1 METKKNKIEINISTI
16 TEPPF
21 PEGLQDF
28 MRKEHEAQRI
38 PVATTVQFDISEL
51 EMSVPAGLIFLQD
64 AWAKAVIGTIAVLQD
79 RVPAADA
86 SQHKMREVVSEHM
99 ADDGDDFFRYTTYI
113 DLQLY
118 KLREATF
125 KKQDFASEVREG
137 LMQLSAQ
144 IADHAWEYVH
154 AHKSEIPKTIEY
166 VNRVSGMPPEMLGG
180 TSIHVVGEDE
190 DEFDEDFVGEWG

>member
-1 METKKNKIEINISTI
+1 
-16 TEPPF
+16 
-21 PEGLQDF
+21 
-28 MRKEHEAQRI
+28 MRKEYEAQRI
-38 PVATTVQFDISEL
+38 PVPTTVQFDISEL

-79 RVPAADA
+79 RVPAAEA

-99 ADDGDDFFRYTTYI
+99 AEDGDEFFRYTTYI

-118 KLREATF
+118 KLREASFET
-125 KKQDFASEVREG
+125 QDFASEVREG
-137 LMQLSAQ
+137 LMQLSTQ

-154 AHKSEIPKTIEY
+154 AHKSEIPQTIEY

-180 TSIHVVGEDE
+180 TRISVEDE